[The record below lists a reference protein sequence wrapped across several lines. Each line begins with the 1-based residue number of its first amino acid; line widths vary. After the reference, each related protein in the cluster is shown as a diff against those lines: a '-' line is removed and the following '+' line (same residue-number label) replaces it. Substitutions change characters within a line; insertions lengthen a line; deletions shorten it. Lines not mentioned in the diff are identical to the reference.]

1 MTDQIHLRL
10 GAPPWHPADTVRLG
24 KILNHYDIPLAGILK
39 QHGSYFLFECLEGEV
54 QDKNLWAYVPI
65 SRSLARKLGHLTGE
79 RLKAA
84 MHEAYRDQ
92 PITVAMA
99 LNGQIELGAC
109 VEIRT
114 EESRRHEAIQAVK
127 RKADRDSSAAN
138 ALAALV

>member
-1 MTDQIHLRL
+1 
-10 GAPPWHPADTVRLG
+10 
-24 KILNHYDIPLAGILK
+24 
-39 QHGSYFLFECLEGEV
+39 
-54 QDKNLWAYVPI
+54 
-65 SRSLARKLGHLTGE
+65 
-79 RLKAA
+79 
-84 MHEAYRDQ
+84 
-92 PITVAMA
+92 MA